1 MDEDPLYLQPGF
13 DPNSFKV
20 AELRNILLEYDIHY
34 PSAAKK
40 GQLVDLFNK
49 HIAPRAQSIL
59 VQRNQIRASSR
70 GIVSVDRDGNA
81 LREDSRRVSRRGSRR
96 SVVDTDHD
104 VLGKVDIPDPVSKRT
119 PTRTTSPAKRASGRY
134 SRVGTEDLGE
144 PEAPKTTR
152 KTKRSSS
159 RPATTVEPETPSVS
173 RVQKLEEDDDAE
185 KSPFS
190 DENVFQSGSPTFR
203 KTPPISKES
212 VRKVCFRTEPSYSVL
227 HHTNEVIESP
237 ATKRLRRRRQATKT
251 TDRLSTFQVL

>member
-13 DPNSFKV
+13 DPKSFTV
-20 AELRNILLEYDIHY
+20 PELRNILLEYDIHY
-34 PSAAKK
+34 PSAARK
-40 GQLVDLFNK
+40 GELVDLFNT

-59 VQRNQIRASSR
+59 GQRNQIRASSR

-81 LREDSRRVSRRGSRR
+81 LGEDSRRSRRGSRR

-144 PEAPKTTR
+144 PEAPRTTR

-159 RPATTVEPETPSVS
+159 RPVTAVEPETPAVS
-173 RVQKLEEDDDAE
+173 RVQKLEEVDDAE

-190 DENVFQSGSPTFR
+190 DENVFQTGSPTFM
-203 KTPPISKES
+203 KTSPISKES
-212 VRKVCFRTEPSYSVL
+212 LRKVRLSTEPSDAV
-227 HHTNEVIESP
+227 HTNEVIESP
-237 ATKRLRRRRQATKT
+237 ATKRLRRRRQASKT
-251 TDRLSTFQVL
+251 TDRLSTFQIL